1 MIAFSLILNQ
11 RECDWKHQA
20 LHGGE
25 QATQGHLTVGPADR
39 RRGVSG
45 QRIAHFFVDRRGAAK
60 CLEGVTERVK
70 HDSRVFNSEP
80 ILVAQV
86 ALKPLAE
93 VGATPSVVIGDQLG
107 EKPVM
112 ASLFDDCHV
121 TKQ

>member
-1 MIAFSLILNQ
+1 MPLPIILNQ
-11 RECDWKHQA
+11 RKYDRKDQA
-20 LHGGE
+20 LDGGN
-25 QATQGHLTVGPADR
+25 QATQGHLAVGTADR
-39 RRGVSG
+39 RRGMPG
-45 QRIAHFFVDRRGAAK
+45 QYVAHFFIDRRGAAEG
-60 CLEGVTERVK
+60 LEGVTERVK